1 MVGHRA
7 QDVRIRENSGT
18 DNSREVAPGRNDR
31 FATGSSSYM
40 RNLISKLKKKTGT
53 NLCISQ
59 RRKLGNRRL
68 VYIWGGLHHT
78 ILRHIL

>member
-40 RNLISKLKKKTGT
+40 RNLISKLKKK
-53 NLCISQ
+53 
-59 RRKLGNRRL
+59 NRN
-68 VYIWGGLHHT
+68 
-78 ILRHIL
+78 